1 MKSGIRL
8 AALGVAIAV
17 NAAALG
23 AVHVAMI
30 GGGGHEAA
38 QLPVRVDIIGRM
50 QHLPAPEA
58 AAAITECREKKAL

>member
-1 MKSGIRL
+1 MKNGIRL

-38 QLPVRVDIIGRM
+38 PLPERVVVTGRL
-50 QHLPAPEA
+50 QDLPAPEA
-58 AAAITECREKKAL
+58 AAAITDCREKRAL